1 MDISRFSIDP
11 ALAVAADAD
20 DSFKSAFY
28 DKILSSLFENDENV
42 YVKTDLSR
50 DRNLVFIF
58 PALYWL
64 TSRAKPTGKSR
75 ALYLCDDDDAAKA
88 LGQAAEALISKV
100 PGLSKPAILLGAEA
114 SSLVAQA
121 LDSAFVVA
129 SMDGLKAAI
138 ADESIRTV
146 LSLRSFGFV
155 IADQAEKIAERP
167 GEEQRKTFG
176 YLLPSWERK
185 TLVVAAKASPKAKN
199 FAWDFADN
207 PKEIKLGESIGKA
220 VTMPTL
226 SFQAQEGEKIRFV
239 LKLLA
244 EGKRTHICVFCNLK
258 PSAAELSMRFTMNG
272 VASDYIAGNLNV
284 ERKKQIVAK
293 ALTHPSP
300 FVLVLTDDGAK
311 GIEKPGFST
320 LVNYDIPLEPEF
332 YFDRISV
339 LDADNPESTLYN
351 LVCERYMYGLPAIR
365 RSLDAS
371 IDPQP
376 LSSVEEYPKDASAG
390 KRVELPEL
398 RRGHDRDRGG
408 ARDRD
413 RDRGGDRP
421 REVGRLR
428 EAERPRSG
436 GDRPRPRSVESQPSG
451 PQSSGPGSA
460 NPYSMSMEERMK
472 LYRRKYGKNID
483 SPENNAG
490 NHASSKENER

>member
-11 ALAVAADAD
+11 ALAAAAGAD

-28 DKILSSLFENDENV
+28 EKILSSLFENDENV
-42 YVKTDLSR
+42 YIKTDLSR

-64 TSRAKPTGKSR
+64 TSRAKPAEKAR
-75 ALYLCDDDDAAKA
+75 ALYLCDDDETARALGEAAKA
-88 LGQAAEALISKV
+88 LSSTV
-100 PGLSKPAILLGAEA
+100 PGLTEPAVLLGNSA
-114 SSLVAQA
+114 SSLSAQA
-121 LDSAFVVA
+121 VNSAFVVA
-129 SMDGLKAAI
+129 SMEGLKTAT
-138 ADESIRTV
+138 ADESARTQ
-146 LSLRSFGFV
+146 LSPRSFGLV

-185 TLVVAAKASPKAKN
+185 TMVVAAKASPKAKN

-220 VTMPTL
+220 VTMPTQ
-226 SFQAQEGEKIRFV
+226 SFQASESEKIRFI

-244 EGKRTHICVFCNLK
+244 EGKRTHICIFCNLK
-258 PSAAELSMRFTMNG
+258 SSAAELSMRFTMNG
-272 VASDYIAGNLNV
+272 VGSDYIAGNLNV

-293 ALTHPSP
+293 ALSHPEP

-332 YFDRISV
+332 YFDRISI
-339 LDADNPESTLYN
+339 LDADNPESMLYN

-371 IDPQP
+371 IDPRP
-376 LSSVEEYPKDASAG
+376 LPGVEEFPKDASAG
-390 KRVELPEL
+390 KRVELPDF
-398 RRGHDRDRGG
+398 R
-408 ARDRD
+408 RDRD
-413 RDRGGDRP
+413 RDRDRE
-421 REVGRLR
+421 RER
-428 EAERPRSG
+428 ERGPSRDSSRGPRSG
-436 GDRPRPRSVESQPSG
+436 GPRSGGPRSG
-451 PQSSGPGSA
+451 GSRSAGDHPRGRQDEGKAAGVGTA
-460 NPYSMSMEERMK
+460 NPYSLSMEERMK
-472 LYRRKYGKNID
+472 LYRRKYGKKMD
-483 SPENNAG
+483 SPENSAG
-490 NHASSKENER
+490 KTPSAKENE